1 MGLPPAEPTSFGIN
15 PKAHFPDI
23 SGPSQ
28 HTAPAACWYQG
39 SAHCITA
46 GYVCECN
53 PYKHS
58 KAVPLAAKYNFNV
71 APVPCGVAGL
81 AVVSP
86 GMPSTKAEELQKY
99 RNTPEVTKP
108 VCAVLAPQSRRANCP
123 TSPVALHRREETWLC
138 WPCISG
144 VPLLHAEDAPSRGL
158 PVPDRAFCLLFTRD
172 TKSFGKSVNDSSKL
186 LKSRSYY
193 KVEAFKVCH
202 IHVQCWP
209 GLGSA

>member
-81 AVVSP
+81 AAVSP

-99 RNTPEVTKP
+99 RNTPEVTEP
-108 VCAVLAPQSRRANCP
+108 SLCCAGPTERACKLSHIPCGLASARGN
-123 TSPVALHRREETWLC
+123 VALLAMHLWSPPPAC
-138 WPCISG
+138 
-144 VPLLHAEDAPSRGL
+144 RG
-158 PVPDRAFCLLFTRD
+158 C
-172 TKSFGKSVNDSSKL
+172 S
-186 LKSRSYY
+186 
-193 KVEAFKVCH
+193 
-202 IHVQCWP
+202 
-209 GLGSA
+209 